1 MTSLEVRTEDDYNK
15 YIGVTWLLFVLPN
28 LEVFS
33 VLTLYLTM
41 LGTATL
47 PGWRH
52 HCSRQECRCPTV
64 SPSPPAPIGCQGGV
78 GAGHHNNVLGWHDI
92 ETFNKVRST
101 FLGQHS
107 HCIANADGLSPIYS
121 TFISV
126 FSSKTPNWWEGRG
139 GGTGADWGEARLWPR
154 VGLTDQ
160 LMSWRLQSAKPPVVW
175 LLWGDWCSWAPAL
188 QEEISQSL

>member
-1 MTSLEVRTEDDYNK
+1 MITINILEWPGSCLSCRTWRCFLCWLC
-15 YIGVTWLLFVLPN
+15 TWPCWAH
-28 LEVFS
+28 
-33 VLTLYLTM
+33 TPTW
-41 LGTATL
+41 

>member
-1 MTSLEVRTEDDYNK
+1 MERHIHKDKNK
-15 YIGVTWLLFVLPN
+15 DKDGKDGKIVFFIFVKCQICFHFIKIAVYFLLWIHP
-28 LEVFS
+28 
-33 VLTLYLTM
+33 
-41 LGTATL
+41 
-47 PGWRH
+47 
-52 HCSRQECRCPTV
+52 
-64 SPSPPAPIGCQGGV
+64 PPAPIGCQGGV

-139 GGTGADWGEARLWPR
+139 GGTGADWGEAKLWPR

-160 LMSWRLQSAKPPVVW
+160 LMSWRLVYYLIFDYLVKYPCDPCVRQFT
-175 LLWGDWCSWAPAL
+175 
-188 QEEISQSL
+188 